1 MARETNERR
10 MGKMGA
16 TLRERRRLN
25 RALKRAAAAG
35 TKAAQ
40 MSDAELAEAEGD
52 IERLRQ
58 RIDEADRAAE
68 AARAALA
75 LEAPVPGPE
84 QCDFALRP
92 DLWKM
97 PMRPRGGVSIPSPT
111 VLSPDVTLFH
121 DCPAPE
127 LSFRQVRA
135 GKGVA
140 RYHLALDVFRFGG
153 GFISLVQTLP
163 EAAVVGLTRNHF
175 FVVTLD
181 VDYEAPLEIYARLSL
196 QSGPN
201 TEQLVREMPVREGRA
216 LAEFDLAYTKINEK
230 RMERLWLDLIFEAP
244 QMNRMLLR
252 DLTITRAPRADI

>member
-1 MARETNERR
+1 MVKHSGTFRD
-10 MGKMGA
+10 
-16 TLRERRRLN
+16 RRRLS
-25 RALKRAAAAG
+25 RALRRAALAG
-35 TKAAQ
+35 DRAPH

-75 LEAPVPGPE
+75 LEAPVPGPD

-92 DLWKM
+92 DLWKA
-97 PMRPRGGVSIPSPT
+97 PIRPRGGVRVASPT
-111 VLSPDVTLFH
+111 ALSPDVTLYH

-135 GKGVA
+135 GRGVA

-153 GFISLVQTLP
+153 GFLSLVQTLP
-163 EAAVVGLTRNHF
+163 DAAMAGLTRAHVF
-175 FVVTLD
+175 TVTLD
-181 VDYEAPLEIYARLSL
+181 LTMEAPLEIFARLNL

-201 TEQLVREMPVREGRA
+201 TEQMVREMPVSDGQA
-216 LAEFDLAYTKINEK
+216 LAEFDLAYTEINEK
-230 RMERLWLDLIFEAP
+230 RMERVWLDLIFEGP
-244 QMNRMLLR
+244 QMNRLVLR
-252 DLTITRAPRADI
+252 DMTITRAPRADI